1 MRVQVRFVRKLQNS
15 SNLKI
20 LIKKHGEIEYITV
33 TKCTHYIKVNMYNLG
48 HGKQREI
55 IRTDE
60 SFVRSMNCIQ
70 GKPF

>member
-1 MRVQVRFVRKLQNS
+1 MRVQVRFVTKLQNS

-20 LIKKHGEIEYITV
+20 LIKHGEIEYTTV
-33 TKCTHYIKVNMYNLG
+33 SKFAHYTKVNMYNLG
-48 HGKQREI
+48 HRKQREI

-70 GKPF
+70 GKLS

>member
-1 MRVQVRFVRKLQNS
+1 M
-15 SNLKI
+15 
-20 LIKKHGEIEYITV
+20 EYITV
-33 TKCTHYIKVNMYNLG
+33 TKCTHYTKVNMYNLG